1 MKLVELRIQQ
11 YQSHLDS
18 TIKFTDG
25 LNIIVGPSDSGKS
38 SIIRALKKLIR
49 DTPAGK
55 GFITNGKTECEISLV
70 FEFEGQL
77 HKVVRKITSS
87 KNLYYLDTKEFG
99 GFGREIPL
107 EVQTALDMALL
118 DLENGD
124 YVDLHFTN
132 QHDHP
137 FLLGDTASHRSRVL
151 GRLTGLHILDKAIVN
166 CNSQVKQASQRMDA
180 LKDYKKELDRELSAL
195 PDVVELEEDLKLR
208 TIELAEIK
216 KTSSDLLKLQLL
228 QSQLVSIVSQGKSV
242 LGELSKIP
250 ANIPTTDEVLRSAG
264 VWSTL
269 KRLQFEYNKVV
280 ASIEKETPSAEKIIG
295 DTSEV
300 SRLIRKRAQLI
311 ELRSKLAE
319 LNTLERS
326 YNLSSIETQLKQ
338 EEENWNV
345 ELKKSGAC
353 PLCKR
358 QF

>member
-18 TIKFTDG
+18 TIKFNDG

-107 EVQTALDMALL
+107 EVQTALDMSLL

-124 YVDLHFTN
+124 YVDLHFTS

-137 FLLGDTASHRSRVL
+137 FLLGDAASHRSRVL
-151 GRLTGLHILDKAIVN
+151 GRLTGLHVLDKAIVN
-166 CNSQVKQASQRMDA
+166 CNSQVKQVSQRRDA
-180 LKDYKKELDRELSAL
+180 LKDSKKELDRELASL
-195 PDVVELEEDLKLR
+195 PDVVELEEELQLR
-208 TIELAEIK
+208 TTSLTKIK
-216 KTSSDLLKLQLL
+216 KSATELVKLQSLK
-228 QSQLVSIVSQGKSV
+228 SQLVSIVSQGKAV
-242 LGELSKIP
+242 LDELAKIP
-250 ANIPTTDEVLRSAG
+250 SNIPTTDEVSPITLDAEG
-264 VWSTL
+264 VS
-269 KRLQFEYNKVV
+269 F
-280 ASIEKETPSAEKIIG
+280 SIEPI
-295 DTSEV
+295 
-300 SRLIRKRAQLI
+300 
-311 ELRSKLAE
+311 
-319 LNTLERS
+319 TL
-326 YNLSSIETQLKQ
+326 L
-338 EEENWNV
+338 
-345 ELKKSGAC
+345 
-353 PLCKR
+353 
-358 QF
+358 